1 VAKRLLLTIVLALL
15 IPGVGHI
22 YLGIV
27 NNGIII
33 LVVTIALGFILEIG
47 ITPFVPEPFDL
58 PFYLVAL
65 GLYIWQI
72 GDAYKQHKKLNIG
85 QTQVTR

>member
-1 VAKRLLLTIVLALL
+1 VPNKKHCIEELAKRLLLTIILALL

-33 LVVTIALGFILEIG
+33 LVVTIAM
-47 ITPFVPEPFDL
+47 
-58 PFYLVAL
+58 
-65 GLYIWQI
+65 GLSL
-72 GDAYKQHKKLNIG
+72 K
-85 QTQVTR
+85 